1 MIGERADSHD
11 DATYVRV
18 DDGCRIRYRL
28 DGPSDAPVLMLS
40 NSLGTPLEM
49 WEPQVKGFA
58 ERFRVLRY
66 DSRGHGASDA
76 PPGPYTIERLG
87 RDALALLDALGFSRA
102 SFCGLSMGGMV
113 GMWLGVHAP
122 ERIDR
127 LVLSNTAAIQG
138 SAELWNGRISAVRAG
153 GMAAVADATIERWFT
168 PAFRAAQR
176 ETIEAIRAM
185 ILSTPPEGYAS
196 CCAAIREMDQRSSLP
211 RIGAPTL
218 VVVGSSDSGTTPAQG
233 EAIASA
239 IPGAQLLTLDAAH
252 LSNVEQAATFTD
264 AVLRFLT

>member
-1 MIGERADSHD
+1 MIPERRNDRD
-11 DATYVRV
+11 DPTSVTM

-28 DGPSDAPVLMLS
+28 DGPSSAPVLMLS

-49 WEPQVKGFA
+49 WEPQVKGFS
-58 ERFRVLRY
+58 ERFQVLRY
-66 DSRGHGASDA
+66 DGRGHGGSEV
-76 PPGPYTIERLG
+76 PPGEYTIERLG
-87 RDALALLDALGFSRA
+87 RDARLLLDRLGFSRA

-138 SAELWNGRISAVRAG
+138 SAQLWNDRIETVRAG
-153 GMAAVADATIERWFT
+153 GMAAVVDGTLERWFT
-168 PAFRAAQR
+168 PAFREAQPA
-176 ETIEAIRAM
+176 TIASIRAM

-218 VVVGSSDSGTTPAQG
+218 VVVGARDSGTTPAQG
-233 EAIASA
+233 EAIAAA
-239 IPGAQLLTLDAAH
+239 IPGAKLLTLDAAH
-252 LSNVEQAATFTD
+252 LSNVEQAARFTTD
-264 AVLRFLT
+264 VLRFLT

>member
-1 MIGERADSHD
+1 M
-11 DATYVRV
+11 

-28 DGPSDAPVLMLS
+28 DGASSAPVLMLS

-49 WEPQVKGFA
+49 WEPQVKGFT
-58 ERFRVLRY
+58 ERFQVLRY
-66 DSRGHGASDA
+66 DSRGHGGSDV
-76 PPGPYTIERLG
+76 PPGEYTIERLG
-87 RDALALLDALGFSRA
+87 RDALALLDLLRFSRA

-138 SAELWNGRISAVRAG
+138 SAQLWNDRIDAVRAR
-153 GMAAVADATIERWFT
+153 GMAAVVEATLERWFT
-168 PAFRAAQR
+168 PAFREAQHD
-176 ETIEAIRAM
+176 TIESVRAM
-185 ILSTPPEGYAS
+185 ILSTPAEGYAN

-218 VVVGSSDSGTTPAQG
+218 VVVGACDSGTTPAQG
-233 EAIASA
+233 EAIAAA
-239 IPGAQLLTLDAAH
+239 IPGSKLLTLDAAH
-252 LSNVEQAATFTD
+252 LSNVEQATTFTAD
-264 AVLRFLT
+264 VLRFLT